1 MVSNSAL
8 VYLYAGGILS
18 ACCTSLMH
26 GNLKIDFLCHFNN
39 NNLSTFIHT
48 TNIRWQVL
56 EERTRE
62 SKREMDI
69 IDGLEEIKEMNAR
82 NSKVDLDT
90 LLQLKAQEEREL
102 AVKQLEED
110 EEKVKLIFGQG
121 VRVCVCV
128 CVCVGIE
135 CVISGL

>member
-1 MVSNSAL
+1 
-8 VYLYAGGILS
+8 
-18 ACCTSLMH
+18 
-26 GNLKIDFLCHFNN
+26 
-39 NNLSTFIHT
+39 
-48 TNIRWQVL
+48 
-56 EERTRE
+56 
-62 SKREMDI
+62 MDI

-90 LLQLKAQEEREL
+90 LLQLKAQEEHEL

-128 CVCVGIE
+128 GIE